1 MTKVH
6 PRITTLALLFF
17 GFIFG
22 CSQQKSA
29 SNEGESSK
37 QQGSAQQQSQ
47 PAQGTSGSQMS
58 GDQQFITEAA
68 QDNQVEIQ
76 VGKLAAQKASDP
88 AVKRFAQKLADDH
101 TKANQQLQSLPG
113 ADQVL
118 QSVSLPEDKRQ
129 AIDQLSGLSG
139 KEFDR
144 AFIDQMVQD
153 HEKAVSRFQEVASS
167 ATDPQVKQ
175 FASQLLP
182 TLQRHLEQA
191 KALQSRL
198 SGSGGG
204 SNRTQ

>member
-1 MTKVH
+1 MKR
-6 PRITTLALLFF
+6 PTTVFATLFLCLSF
-17 GFIFG
+17 FG

-29 SNEGESSK
+29 SKEGDYSK
-37 QQGSAQQQSQ
+37 QQDAAQQQGQ
-47 PAQGTSGSQMS
+47 QNQGASGSQLR
-58 GDQQFITEAA
+58 GDQQFISEAA
-68 QDNQVEIQ
+68 QDNLTEIQ
-76 VGKLAAQKASDP
+76 VGKVAAQKASDP
-88 AVKRFAQKLADDH
+88 AVKRFAQRLVDDH

-113 ADQVL
+113 ANQVL
-118 QSVSLPEDKRQ
+118 QSVSLPEEKRQ

-167 ATDPQVKQ
+167 ASDPQVKQ
-175 FASQLLP
+175 FASQTLP
-182 TLQRHLEQA
+182 VLQRHLEQA

-198 SGSGGG
+198 SRSGGS